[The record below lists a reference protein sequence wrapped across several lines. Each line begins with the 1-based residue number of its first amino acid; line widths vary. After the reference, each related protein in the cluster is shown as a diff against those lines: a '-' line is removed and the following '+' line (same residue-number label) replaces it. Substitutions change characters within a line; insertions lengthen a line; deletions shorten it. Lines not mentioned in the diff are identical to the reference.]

1 MSDKHVLD
9 RRSIPTIQIH
19 DTPDEVASAA
29 AEQVQ
34 RQLKRRA
41 DSVFALPTGQTP
53 LSLYAELARRC
64 RDGELS
70 FSEARTFNL
79 DEFVH
84 IPPDSPLSFE
94 SYMVHHLFSHI
105 DIDLTK
111 ARLPNGNAPDL
122 HAECREYERAI
133 AATGGIDLAI
143 VGIGRNGHLAF
154 NEPGTSFTSR
164 THVVQL
170 SPTSREAFASE
181 FGGIDRVPKLG
192 ITVGLGTILEA
203 RRIILLA
210 LGPDKAAI
218 IARALQGPIT
228 VDVPATILQQHPNVL
243 VILDRSAASRLHLA
257 S

>member
-84 IPPDSPLSFE
+84 IP
-94 SYMVHHLFSHI
+94 
-105 DIDLTK
+105 
-111 ARLPNGNAPDL
+111 
-122 HAECREYERAI
+122 
-133 AATGGIDLAI
+133 
-143 VGIGRNGHLAF
+143 
-154 NEPGTSFTSR
+154 
-164 THVVQL
+164 
-170 SPTSREAFASE
+170 
-181 FGGIDRVPKLG
+181 
-192 ITVGLGTILEA
+192 
-203 RRIILLA
+203 
-210 LGPDKAAI
+210 
-218 IARALQGPIT
+218 
-228 VDVPATILQQHPNVL
+228 
-243 VILDRSAASRLHLA
+243 
-257 S
+257 